1 LGRRK
6 AEVTDWRLG
15 KWDSWNVGV
24 EKDMAPKRGNKNLQ
38 KLYVRSLKIT
48 SYEGRVSELRAWLA
62 NRMALS
68 QKGRHKERAEES
80 PH

>member
-38 KLYVRSLKIT
+38 KI
-48 SYEGRVSELRAWLA
+48 LR
-62 NRMALS
+62 
-68 QKGRHKERAEES
+68 
-80 PH
+80 